1 MIDNENPPRED
12 AAMNPEPAPQGPDN
26 PFVGIDARTGVYAR
40 SRARAGRRCRVKGAA
55 NAESHCYHVMS
66 RTCGGTALFDDVEKE
81 ALLRLMRR
89 MSGFLGMRVL
99 TYCVMSNHFHILV
112 EVPHKDLW
120 LERLME
126 RGGED
131 ALLRHLA
138 KFYSRSFMHELRTDL
153 KQLRDLGQEA
163 YAQERLAVFTRRFC
177 DLSIWCKE
185 IKERFGRW
193 YNRRHGRKGTLWM
206 ERFKSVLVQDGEAL
220 KTMAAY
226 IDLNP
231 VRAQL
236 VEEPEDYRWCGYA
249 EALSGDKEA
258 RQGLC
263 RVMGA
268 AEACWSKPVAAG
280 YGSVAELYR
289 MGLFGN
295 GVVRMNRGGQVSKKG
310 FSERTSREVIKG
322 REGRL
327 STAELIRH
335 RVRHFTQGLALGSRE
350 WVEQV
355 FVENRD
361 SFGPKRKTGA
371 RHLRDAE
378 AGLFALRDL
387 KGGD

>member
-1 MIDNENPPRED
+1 VD
-12 AAMNPEPAPQGPDN
+12 PEPSPPHSPSSDN

-40 SRARAGRRCRVKGAA
+40 SRARSGRHWRVKGAA

-112 EVPHKDLW
+112 EVPHKQLW

-126 RGGED
+126 KGGED

-249 EALSGDKEA
+249 EALSGSKEA

-268 AEACWSKPVAAG
+268 EEACWSKPVAAD

-289 MGLFGN
+289 MNLFGD
-295 GVVRMNRGGQVSKKG
+295 GVVRMNRGGQISKNG
-310 FSERTSREVIKG
+310 FSEKSSREVIKG

-355 FVENRD
+355 FVDNREN
-361 SFGPKRKTGA
+361 FGA
-371 RHLRDAE
+371 RRKSGARRLRDAPT
-378 AGLFALRDL
+378 GLFALRDL

>member
-1 MIDNENPPRED
+1 
-12 AAMNPEPAPQGPDN
+12 MNPEPPDSPNPDN
-26 PFVGIDARTGVYAR
+26 PFVGIDARTKVYAR
-40 SRARAGRRCRVKGAA
+40 SRARAGLRWRVKGAA

-112 EVPHKDLW
+112 EVPHKQLW

-126 RGGED
+126 KGGED

-231 VRAQL
+231 VRAKL
-236 VEEPEDYRWCGYA
+236 AEEPGDYRWCGYA
-249 EALSGDKEA
+249 EALAGGREA
-258 RQGLC
+258 QKGLC
-263 RVMGA
+263 RIMGA
-268 AEACWSKPVAAG
+268 GEAYWSKPVAPG

-289 MGLFGN
+289 MSLYGDGMM
-295 GVVRMNRGGQVSKKG
+295 RMGHGGQVTRSG
-310 FSERTSREVIKG
+310 FSEEQSREVIKG
-322 REGRL
+322 QEGRL
-327 STAELIRH
+327 SSAELIRH
-335 RVRHFTQGLALGSRE
+335 RVRHFTQGLALGGRE

-355 FVENRD
+355 FVENRE
-361 SFGPKRKTGA
+361 SFGAKRKSGA
-371 RHLRDAE
+371 RRLRQAE

-387 KGGD
+387 Q